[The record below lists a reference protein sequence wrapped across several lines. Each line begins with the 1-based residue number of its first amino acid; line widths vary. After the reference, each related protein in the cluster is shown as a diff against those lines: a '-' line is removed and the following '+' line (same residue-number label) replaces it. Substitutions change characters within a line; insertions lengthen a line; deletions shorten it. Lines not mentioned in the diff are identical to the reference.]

1 MSYNLKFLEIIP
13 FILCNLNLSDEM
25 LGGSDDEFLVDE
37 FSDDDYQNLKPEE
50 KEKILEYLC

>member
-1 MSYNLKFLEIIP
+1 
-13 FILCNLNLSDEM
+13 M

-50 KEKILEYLC
+50 KEKILEYLCYTAIINLKK